1 VKKVN
6 SFWLPDADEHFVP
19 SFEKEDGFQLDRLD
33 KALTYVKDWTIAVDG
48 GAHVGSWSKRM
59 AEYFGMVYSFE
70 PAPDT
75 YECLEL
81 NLKNIRNVTV
91 ANNALGDRKG
101 YVHIAWEPRHRQQG
115 NTGGRYIEKR
125 DNGIQMIDIDSLK
138 LSSLGFLKLDVEGAE
153 YLALKGAEETIKRCH
168 PVILIEVKKNFGQR
182 FGLEDDA
189 PINFLLSLGAKEID
203 RIKADRIFSW

>member
-19 SFEKEDGFQLDRLD
+19 HFESEDGFQLDRLE
-33 KALTYVKDWTIAVDG
+33 KVLTYVKDWTIAVDG
-48 GAHVGSWSKRM
+48 GAHVGSWSKMM
-59 AEYFGMVYSFE
+59 ADYFDTVYSFE

-81 NLKNIRNVTV
+81 NMKGIGNVIV

-101 YVHIAWEPRHRQQG
+101 YVHIAWEDKHRHQG

-125 DNGIQMIDIDSLK
+125 SNGIPMIDIDGLN

-168 PVILIEVKKNFGQR
+168 PVILIEVKKNFGSR
-182 FGLEDDA
+182 FGLDDNA
-189 PINFLLSLGAKEID
+189 PIKFLHELGAKEID